1 MYYLFYLET
10 EIEPVNPCA
19 PSPCGPNSQCREVN
33 HQAVCSCLPTYIGSP
48 PGCRPECVTNSEC
61 ASNMACIKQ
70 KCSNPCPEPCG
81 QNSNCKVINHSPV
94 CSCISGFTGDPFIRC
109 YQIPPPPPQY
119 DPVYTNPCVP
129 SPCGPYSQCRD
140 QNGYPS
146 CSCLAEYIGSPPNCR
161 SECTINAE
169 CPRDKACM
177 KQKCQ
182 DPCAGSC
189 GINALCNVIN
199 HTPICLCPDN
209 YEGNPFESCRPKPIE
224 GLYIIFLNM
233 LV

>member
-1 MYYLFYLET
+1 M
-10 EIEPVNPCA
+10 EPINPCV
-19 PSPCGPNSQCREVN
+19 PSPCGPNSQCQEIN

-61 ASNMACIKQ
+61 IATKTCIQQ

-94 CSCISGFTGDPFIRC
+94 CSCINGYTGDPFIRC
-109 YQIPPPPPQY
+109 YHITPPPPQY
-119 DPVYTNPCVP
+119 DPVYVNPCVP
-129 SPCGPYSQCRD
+129 SPCGPYSQCKEH
-140 QNGYPS
+140 NGHPS

-182 DPCAGSC
+182 DPCPGSC
-189 GINALCNVIN
+189 GINALCNVVN
-199 HTPICLCPDN
+199 HTPICMCEDN
-209 YEGNPFESCRPKPIE
+209 YEGNPFEICKPKLTN
-224 GLYIIFLNM
+224 GKL
-233 LV
+233 